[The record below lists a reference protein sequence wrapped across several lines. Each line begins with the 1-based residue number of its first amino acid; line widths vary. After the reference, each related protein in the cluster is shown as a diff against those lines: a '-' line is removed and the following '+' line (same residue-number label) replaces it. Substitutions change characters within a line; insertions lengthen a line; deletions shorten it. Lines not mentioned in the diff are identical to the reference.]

1 MYRRRIRILCDS
13 RDSDASNTSSKSR
26 ANILSPLLRHLSL
39 AVDDTQMHNAQE
51 NMAAEFKHLNLFP
64 DFDFYLQSLTAN
76 PLPTNQ
82 KDPKP
87 QGNRITAYEYVDNL
101 SGDEI
106 SPKEPPAQT
115 IPKSAD
121 ETSKVN
127 WAPTGDN
134 IAARSRDGDA
144 LIGPRENAQTR
155 NFIAVKTESR
165 SDSANRKRRKSL
177 GDVIPEMDIHSSYL
191 DLSAKRLK
199 LSTTMR
205 PNQTLASLTN
215 LPKPPHPI
223 PIYKQQNTTL
233 RVYMPPLTEF
243 IPLRLRSCMT
253 IYSFFDNV
261 LCAFEKPAEKV
272 AALRITFESV
282 PDGPA
287 EMKTWL
293 VKKNVPDSYDI
304 FLDVLNELPGWSE
317 TAKCSVRVDI
327 ILRR

>member
-1 MYRRRIRILCDS
+1 
-13 RDSDASNTSSKSR
+13 
-26 ANILSPLLRHLSL
+26 
-39 AVDDTQMHNAQE
+39 MHNAQE
-51 NMAAEFKHLNLFP
+51 NMAAEFKHLNLSP
-64 DFDFYLQSLTAN
+64 DFDFYVQYLTAN
-76 PLPTNQ
+76 PLTTNQ

-87 QGNRITAYEYVDNL
+87 QGNRITAYEYVDLL

-115 IPKSAD
+115 ISKSAD

-127 WAPTGDN
+127 WAPTEDN

-144 LIGPRENAQTR
+144 LIGPRENAQTC
-155 NFIAVKTESR
+155 NSIAVKTESR

-177 GDVIPEMDIHSSYL
+177 GDVIPEMHIHSSYL

-199 LSTTMR
+199 LSTTIR
-205 PNQTLASLTN
+205 TEPVQTLASLTD

-233 RVYMPPLTEF
+233 RVYMPPLAEF

>member
-1 MYRRRIRILCDS
+1 MQYEFIIL
-13 RDSDASNTSSKSR
+13 
-26 ANILSPLLRHLSL
+26 I
-39 AVDDTQMHNAQE
+39 VQTQMHNAPE
-51 NMAAEFKHLNLFP
+51 NMAAEFKHLNLFL
-64 DFDFYLQSLTAN
+64 DSDFYVQPLTAN
-76 PLPTNQ
+76 PLSTNQ
-82 KDPKP
+82 KDPKR
-87 QGNRITAYEYVDNL
+87 NRITAYEYVDLL

-115 IPKSAD
+115 IPKSAY

-134 IAARSRDGDA
+134 IAARGRDGDA
-144 LIGPRENAQTR
+144 LIGPAQTR
-155 NFIAVKTESR
+155 NSIAVKTESR

-199 LSTTMR
+199 LSTTIR
-205 PNQTLASLTN
+205 TDPAVHKPPDQTLASLTN
-215 LPKPPHPI
+215 PPKPPHPI

-233 RVYMPPLTEF
+233 RVYIPPLAEF